1 MVIQRTNVVML
12 KLLAI
17 ARNAVV
23 VFSGIVLFQVSR
35 RQWSVGRG
43 SGHAPQNPLLLS
55 TLLLHPSPPSSST
68 LLLHDPQASSSSSPL
83 PLHAPPHPA
92 PCSRLPFDS
101 CRCRCRSHLQDRV
114 TPIQFL
120 GYAIT
125 LFFFVLYN
133 VFQFHPEL
141 GERLWERWCGRR

>member
-17 ARNAVV
+17 ARNAAVV
-23 VFSGIVLFQVSR
+23 CSGILLFQVSR
-35 RQWSVGRG
+35 WQWAE
-43 SGHAPQNPLLLS
+43 APTTLLRTPFLLHTRPPS
-55 TLLLHPSPPSSST
+55 TFTLLLHP
-68 LLLHDPQASSSSSPL
+68 PQASSSSCTLTLHAAPHEVPSFRL
-83 PLHAPPHPA
+83 PLYP
-92 PCSRLPFDS
+92 
-101 CRCRCRSHLQDRV
+101 CRCRCRSYLQDRV

-141 GERLWERWCGRR
+141 GERLWERWTWRWSGRR